1 MRARVGRGEPGRWP
15 VKKAEKE
22 PYEPPRIRKV
32 KLVAGEVAVV
42 HCKSVQLATN
52 VCRRGAVVTNKT
64 IGS

>member
-1 MRARVGRGEPGRWP
+1 M
-15 VKKAEKE
+15 KKAEKE

-42 HCKSVQLATN
+42 HCKSVQLAPN
-52 VCRRGAVVTNKT
+52 VCRRGTVVTNKT

>member
-1 MRARVGRGEPGRWP
+1 MALKETG
-15 VKKAEKE
+15 KE

-32 KLVAGEVAVV
+32 KLVAGEVAVAA
-42 HCKSVQLATN
+42 CKSVRIALN

>member
-1 MRARVGRGEPGRWP
+1 MKEVVLKEKGR
-15 VKKAEKE
+15 E

-32 KLVAGEVAVV
+32 KLVAGEVAVAA
-42 HCKSVQLATN
+42 CKSVRIALN

>member
-1 MRARVGRGEPGRWP
+1 VAAKEVTL
-15 VKKAEKE
+15 KKTGKE

-32 KLVAGEVAVV
+32 KLVAGEVAVA
-42 HCKSVQLATN
+42 HCKSIQIAPN